1 MNFVNSCLYHLS
13 KRTLSRNSKFKHS
26 EINNK
31 CFIIGNGDS
40 LKYYNLKNF
49 SALPS
54 IGCNSLFFHNDFE
67 SINCKY
73 YFIPAPYMFYPL
85 RKFYNKIYWN
95 YFSHL
100 YKEKILKNSS
110 TNFFINLADRP
121 FFKNKNTYYFHHFQ
135 SKKSF
140 NLDGSFSYLNSS
152 LHSMIAGAIYFG
164 FDEVILVGCDY
175 LFTPPHSGHF
185 FEKAI
190 GTPISNIGN
199 LLTSIQEEFGYKI
212 KIKCMVHKE
221 IKSKIDYVSYESF
234 FNEKTIDQK
243 NYEIVNEDILLK
255 LNKLFYKTM

>member
-1 MNFVNSCLYHLS
+1 
-13 KRTLSRNSKFKHS
+13 
-26 EINNK
+26 
-31 CFIIGNGDS
+31 
-40 LKYYNLKNF
+40 
-49 SALPS
+49 
-54 IGCNSLFFHNDFE
+54 
-67 SINCKY
+67 
-73 YFIPAPYMFYPL
+73 
-85 RKFYNKIYWN
+85 
-95 YFSHL
+95 
-100 YKEKILKNSS
+100 
-110 TNFFINLADRP
+110 
-121 FFKNKNTYYFHHFQ
+121 
-135 SKKSF
+135 
-140 NLDGSFSYLNSS
+140 
-152 LHSMIAGAIYFG
+152 MIAGAIYFG